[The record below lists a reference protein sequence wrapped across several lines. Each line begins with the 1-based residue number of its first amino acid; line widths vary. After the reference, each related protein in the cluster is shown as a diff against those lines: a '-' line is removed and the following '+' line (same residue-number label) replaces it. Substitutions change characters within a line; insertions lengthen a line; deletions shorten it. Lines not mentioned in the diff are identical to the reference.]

1 MPEFLHLHCHT
12 QYSLLDGASRIE
24 TMMDK
29 AVRDG
34 HKGVALTD
42 HGNMYG
48 AFKFVNE
55 AKGWRKGS
63 KISSVVTCQE

>member
-1 MPEFLHLHCHT
+1 MPDFLHLHSHT

-24 TMMDK
+24 TLMDK
-29 AVRDG
+29 AVSDG

-55 AKGWRKGS
+55 ANKRNLKPYGWL
-63 KISSVVTCQE
+63 